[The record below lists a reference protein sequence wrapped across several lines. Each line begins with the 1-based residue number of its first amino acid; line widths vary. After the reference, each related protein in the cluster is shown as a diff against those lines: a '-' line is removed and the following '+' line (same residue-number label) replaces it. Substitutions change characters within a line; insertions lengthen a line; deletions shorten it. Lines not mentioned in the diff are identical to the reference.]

1 MRPVVDESIC
11 IGCGACYAVCPVEP
25 KVMELREIKDKG
37 IKSIIVNPEVCDFGA
52 ACIRVCPTGAF
63 KLI

>member
-1 MRPVVDESIC
+1 
-11 IGCGACYAVCPVEP
+11 VCPVEP
-25 KVMELREIKDKG
+25 KVMELKEIESNA
-37 IKSIIVNPEVCDFGA
+37 IKSVIVNPQSCDFGA